1 MSDLLKRLKGDRVI
15 WIITLLMLAFSLV
28 SVYSFVPILVKIEGG
43 TPFKY
48 LFKHFIYVIIGLG
61 VMFWVHRRD
70 PAYFSK
76 LAKFGFY
83 LAIILLLFTFFFGV
97 RVNDAGRWVRIPF
110 VGLTFQSSDFA
121 KLALIVYVSR
131 LLVKKKDLMDDWREG
146 FLPVVTPIV
155 IICALIVKDNFSTAA
170 ILFMVCLTLMFVAK
184 VPFVKVG
191 GLIGGGVALFMLIVL
206 VQKAAPD
213 LRILPRLETWEN
225 RMFNHANNDE
235 NIIENAQVQNSM
247 DGVYNGRVNWDWS
260 SKNFSLFGGQGIGD
274 GQLKEYTP
282 EAYADFYY
290 ASYVEEMGPIAAVIL
305 IMLYLILLYRIMRIG
320 LSSKK
325 MFETYVCMGIG
336 LIIMSQA
343 AVNMLVCTGMF
354 PVTGQ
359 NMPLLAM
366 GGSAMIM
373 TCLSLGVVQSIAHS
387 QMKEEQADNGDDS
400 ILNDLNETGEKLK
413 EMVDDMDQQ
422 MKNA

>member
-1 MSDLLKRLKGDRVI
+1 MSNLLSRLKGDRVI

-70 PAYFSK
+70 PVYFSK

-83 LAIILLLFTFFFGV
+83 LAIGLLLFTFFFGV

-131 LLVKKKDLMDDWREG
+131 ILVKKKEVMNDWREG
-146 FLPVVTPIV
+146 FLPLVTPIV
-155 IICALIVKDNFSTAA
+155 VICALILKDNFSTAA
-170 ILFMVCLTLMFVAK
+170 ILFAICLAIMFIAK
-184 VPFVKVG
+184 VPFLKVA
-191 GLIGGGVALFMLIVL
+191 GLIGGGVALFMFIVL
-206 VQKAAPD
+206 IQKAAPD

-225 RMFNHANNDE
+225 RLFNHANNDE
-235 NIIENAQVQNSM
+235 NIIENAQVQNSL
-247 DGVYNGRVNWDWS
+247 DAIYNGRIDLGEMRV
-260 SKNFSLFGGQGIGD
+260 LGGQGVGD
-274 GQLKEYTP
+274 GQLKEYLP

-290 ASYVEEMGPIAAVIL
+290 ASYVEELGPIAAGIL

-325 MFETYVCMGIG
+325 LFESYVCLGIG
-336 LIIMSQA
+336 ILILSQA

-373 TCLSLGVVQSIAHS
+373 TCLALGVVQSIAYN
-387 QMKEEQADNGDDS
+387 QQKENGESDEILEEDNAVF
-400 ILNDLNETGEKLK
+400 ETE
-413 EMVDDMDQQ
+413 
-422 MKNA
+422 